1 MKNINF
7 SFPQGKFRKNDLFLK
22 LKYKKYKRKVYE
34 KVSFLVL
41 SGIITLTLSGCW
53 NSDGVSGKVARS
65 FKEACQ
71 DTTTKYDWL
80 VADVKYKLVRL
91 DKNDIHKE
99 EYVVYDKNDEVYDI
113 GGMAR
118 QDLTNYAQLA
128 LTNDNNFAY
137 AKIKIRGPIK
147 CMEAKDTFDKAPE
160 SVKPMKR
167 YVFFTSTQTNVERK

>member
-1 MKNINF
+1 MK
-7 SFPQGKFRKNDLFLK
+7 
-22 LKYKKYKRKVYE
+22 
-34 KVSFLVL
+34 KVSLLAL
-41 SGIITLTLSGCW
+41 SGIMALTLSGCW

-99 EYVVYDKNDEVYDI
+99 EYVVYDKSDETYDL

-128 LTNDNNFAY
+128 LTNDNKFAY
-137 AKIKIRGPIK
+137 AKIKVRGPIK
-147 CMEAKDTFDKAPE
+147 CEEAGDTFDKAPD

>member
-1 MKNINF
+1 MK
-7 SFPQGKFRKNDLFLK
+7 
-22 LKYKKYKRKVYE
+22 
-34 KVSFLVL
+34 KVSLLAL
-41 SGIITLTLSGCW
+41 SGIIALALSGCW

-80 VADVKYKLVRL
+80 VADVKYKLIQL
-91 DKNDIHKE
+91 DKNDIHKKD
-99 EYVVYDKNDEVYDI
+99 YVVYDKNDETYDI

-118 QDLTNYAQLA
+118 RDLTNYDQFTI
-128 LTNDNNFAY
+128 TNDDNFAY